1 MRMLFG
7 YNKSYY
13 YRVFNLSSSSSTV
26 SFVLRTSFFA
36 HTFGLDYEYRI
47 RRAVRALVRTV
58 HVRFLRMYRLLFS
71 YIEEIKLLRMAVFT
85 HGFGRTNI
93 SGSFPFV

>member
-1 MRMLFG
+1 MLFG

-13 YRVFNLSSSSSTV
+13 YVVFILSSSSSTV

-36 HTFGLDYEYRI
+36 HTVGLDYEYHI
-47 RRAVRALVRTV
+47 RRAVSASVRTV

-85 HGFGRTNI
+85 HSFGRTNI

>member
-1 MRMLFG
+1 MLFG

-36 HTFGLDYEYRI
+36 HTVGLDYAYHI
-47 RRAVRALVRTV
+47 RRAVSASVRTV
-58 HVRFLRMYRLLFS
+58 HVRFLRMYRLLRS
-71 YIEEIKLLRMAVFT
+71 YIEEIKLLRMAVSLT
-85 HGFGRTNI
+85 ALLKRIYPVGF
-93 SGSFPFV
+93 SFC

>member
-1 MRMLFG
+1 MLFG
-7 YNKSYY
+7 YNKRYY
-13 YRVFNLSSSSSTV
+13 YVVFILSSSSTV

-36 HTFGLDYEYRI
+36 HTFGLDYEYHI
-47 RRAVRALVRTV
+47 RRAVSASVRTV
-58 HVRFLRMYRLLFS
+58 HFRFLRMYRLLFS

-85 HGFGRTNI
+85 HSFSRTNI